1 MRYFLNKLKNIKF
14 TVTFCPLR
22 RIIYERQWRP
32 PMIDDKILY
41 KKFLEGDITAFEDL
55 VFTHKD
61 NLIYFISRYTGDI
74 FIAEDIA
81 QDVFAYVYVYKEKYN
96 FNYSFKTYIYT
107 LGRNK
112 AIDYVRKQSKLKVIP
127 FERDNEILLDED
139 SLEEKVIKDEEKKLL
154 LDSLKKLKP
163 DYEKAIY
170 LANFEELSY
179 EEISKILGKTLGQT
193 RVLIHRA
200 RKALRDVLE
209 KGAGDDER

>member
-1 MRYFLNKLKNIKF
+1 
-14 TVTFCPLR
+14 
-22 RIIYERQWRP
+22 
-32 PMIDDKILY
+32 MIDDKILY
-41 KKFLEGDITAFEDL
+41 KKFLKGDITAFEDI

-61 NLIYFISRYTGDI
+61 NLIYFISRYAGDI

-96 FNYSFKTYIYT
+96 FDYSFKTYIYT

>member
-1 MRYFLNKLKNIKF
+1 
-14 TVTFCPLR
+14 
-22 RIIYERQWRP
+22 
-32 PMIDDKILY
+32 MIEDKILY
-41 KKFLEGDITAFEDL
+41 KEFLEGSITAFETL
-55 VFTHKD
+55 VLTYKD

-81 QDVFAYVYVYKEKYN
+81 QDVFAYVYIYKEKYN

-127 FERDNEILLDED
+127 FERDDEILLDED
-139 SLEEKVIKDEEKKLL
+139 SIEEKLIEDEEKKLL
-154 LDSLKKLKP
+154 LDSLKKLKS

-170 LANFEELSY
+170 LADFEELSY
-179 EEISKILGKTLGQT
+179 EEISRILGKTLGQT

-200 RKALRDVLE
+200 RKALKEILE
-209 KGAGDDER
+209 KGAGHDER

>member
-1 MRYFLNKLKNIKF
+1 ML
-14 TVTFCPLR
+14 
-22 RIIYERQWRP
+22 
-32 PMIDDKILY
+32 DDKILY
-41 KKFLEGDITAFEDL
+41 KDFLEGSINAFETL
-55 VFTHKD
+55 VLTHKD

-74 FIAEDIA
+74 FVAEDVA

-96 FNYSFKTYIYT
+96 FDYSFKTYIYT

-127 FERDNEILLDED
+127 FEQENEILSHED
-139 SLEEKVIKDEEKKLL
+139 SLEEKVIKAEERRLL

-170 LANFEELSY
+170 LVDFEEMSY

-200 RKALRDVLE
+200 RKALKEILE
-209 KGAGDDER
+209 KGVRQDEE